1 MSNKENTI
9 RRAQTIQPFGV
20 GSIITMDGESFVVN
34 DIPDWK
40 HPKQAIKY
48 ERLNRALGNKILL
61 SFSSFDNNE
70 ESITVTRF
78 PEWYHCSKCEKLRKI
93 SSSDKLLRE
102 YGKPLCNNNKCN
114 NKAKLS
120 PMRFVAYCDNG
131 HLTDINWW
139 LLAHSNQQ
147 LSETG
152 NCNHQDNIFFESTGK
167 GGGDFDQ
174 MFVNCRGCGADKVSL
189 KNIAQN
195 VTGNFVN
202 ARPGQSC
209 CGTHPWMVNSWTKK
223 EDRLLISEPC
233 KEKMSFEP
241 RGSSS
246 IYRAKVLSALDISL
260 EEDNTDFQ
268 SLDLLIED
276 IIDDEKGVIGD
287 AILKLEP
294 YDNNYSAKI
303 RRRASEIGISY
314 EKAHNYI
321 IDKLNQRLDD
331 DSVISE
337 EEVVNKDQQKNL
349 FKDELDFFKT
359 RQSVHQHNFD
369 INFESTKDGKKF
381 TNLLFS
387 HIAKIRRLREI
398 RVLTAFTRGRGV
410 QEIKVD
416 IKGDKNWLPAIEAFG
431 EGIYF
436 ELNKDTIT
444 KYFTENREKFAEL
457 IKGQQHEL
465 NKLKD
470 NFFLDIPD
478 SALFILTHSL
488 SHLLIRQLTF
498 NSGYSSSALRE
509 RIFVDPDSNYA
520 GIMIYTS
527 ELDAEGTMGGLV
539 DQARIDVIDLVLEK
553 ITESAIWCSA
563 DPVCRETRSQGFSG
577 LNRSACHCC
586 SLVAETSCT
595 FLNAMLNRLTLGG
608 LGKDRD
614 EVTGILTYIREL
626 V

>member
-1 MSNKENTI
+1 MKKNT
-9 RRAQTIQPFGV
+9 
-20 GSIITMDGESFVVN
+20 
-34 DIPDWK
+34 
-40 HPKQAIKY
+40 
-48 ERLNRALGNKILL
+48 
-61 SFSSFDNNE
+61 
-70 ESITVTRF
+70 
-78 PEWYHCSKCEKLRKI
+78 
-93 SSSDKLLRE
+93 
-102 YGKPLCNNNKCN
+102 
-114 NKAKLS
+114 
-120 PMRFVAYCDNG
+120 
-131 HLTDINWW
+131 
-139 LLAHSNQQ
+139 
-147 LSETG
+147 
-152 NCNHQDNIFFESTGK
+152 
-167 GGGDFDQ
+167 
-174 MFVNCRGCGADKVSL
+174 
-189 KNIAQN
+189 
-195 VTGNFVN
+195 
-202 ARPGQSC
+202 
-209 CGTHPWMVNSWTKK
+209 
-223 EDRLLISEPC
+223 
-233 KEKMSFEP
+233 
-241 RGSSS
+241 
-246 IYRAKVLSALDISL
+246 YRA
-260 EEDNTDFQ
+260 
-268 SLDLLIED
+268 
-276 IIDDEKGVIGD
+276 
-287 AILKLEP
+287 
-294 YDNNYSAKI
+294 
-303 RRRASEIGISY
+303 
-314 EKAHNYI
+314 KAHNYI

-359 RQSVHQHNFD
+359 RQPVHQHNFD

-398 RVLTAFTRGRGV
+398 RVLTAFTRGRGK

-444 KYFTENREKFAEL
+444 KYFTENGEKFAEL
-457 IKGQQHEL
+457 IKGQQQEL

-553 ITESAIWCSA
+553 ITEFRSEFKARPGWEKGSPKRANNVTKYTDEEKKKGKANMPGHVRASMNWNNCKQMYGDKYSLPILDGA
-563 DPVCRETRSQGFSG
+563 KVIVCT
-577 LNRSACHCC
+577 
-586 SLVAETSCT
+586 SLVKCVAKIFICFE
-595 FLNAMLNRLTLGG
+595 
-608 LGKDRD
+608 
-614 EVTGILTYIREL
+614 
-626 V
+626 